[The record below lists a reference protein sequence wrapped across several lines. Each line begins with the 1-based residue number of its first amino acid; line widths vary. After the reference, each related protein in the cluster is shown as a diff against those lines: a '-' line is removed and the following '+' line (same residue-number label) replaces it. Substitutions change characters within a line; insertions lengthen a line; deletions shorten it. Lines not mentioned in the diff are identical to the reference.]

1 MVLMVQ
7 LNQTNFDS
15 CSFLMYNIG
24 IRSSLFLGK
33 LNQKYRQRKSLFIS
47 GFFCFPGLKGGL
59 TQLNLSDLN
68 YFVIFGLLMFIIILE
83 LGILGRF
90 WKNQSVHIR
99 DMSLTDEELED
110 HARNL
115 SLEHDVT
122 SKNYRLS
129 WPVPRMNDNANYIR
143 QVYKD
148 LNEDLAEKRA
158 LPPASDWLLDNYYVI
173 EEQVNILR
181 KDLSIKSYFNLP
193 ILKKGHD
200 QGITRIFALAL
211 EMVAHTH
218 GQIEEETLLKYLRA
232 YQNHNILFE
241 REIYIIPA
249 MLRLALIE
257 NIRAICEDVMA
268 TRKQWALA
276 DETVEK
282 WQETMPQD
290 EDKIDQLF
298 KANGKVNID
307 TANPAYVEHLFYRL
321 RRSGRRYSDVL
332 RYIDE
337 KLDKYGTTT
346 EIIAQKEHN
355 AQATSTVSMGN
366 CIVSLK
372 RLSNLNWTDVFD
384 EVSHLEKILLQD
396 PLNTYR
402 LMDNQSRYFYKNK
415 VEELAKTYHVSELY
429 IGKEALNLAH
439 QALSLKTKE
448 SMDDNED
455 QRRFHIGHYIVGDG
469 RIILENNQQQ
479 KHGFFGRIKRSLE
492 IHQGTLY
499 MVSIVTLTSLFSLG
513 VVLYAIDQATSN
525 QLLFALLTA
534 FVVIIPVSEM
544 VISMIN
550 WVVCRVKNPAIF
562 PRLELKNGIPNDV
575 STMVVIPA
583 LLSDQKRVIELM
595 ENMENHYLGNKEANL
610 YFALIGAFKDSD
622 VEINKEDKNV
632 IQEASERI
640 VALNAKYAQGQ
651 KDIFYFYNR
660 QRTFN
665 EIDQTWTGW
674 ERKRG
679 ALMEFNELLLGSKDT
694 SFTFYSNE
702 LIPDA
707 NIKYVITLDADT
719 VLPLGMVKKMIGTM
733 AHPLNKPII
742 DPQKGIVTKGYGLM
756 QPKVSFDSDSSNR
769 SVFSR
774 IYTGQEGLDPYA
786 SAISDVYQDLFDEGI
801 FTGKGIYDLNVFQ
814 TVLKGKLPENAIL
827 SHDLLEGSFLRA
839 ALVSDLEL
847 VDAYPSKFN
856 SFVARL
862 HRWIRGDWQLL
873 PWLLESIYNK
883 ENTLIPNPLSY
894 ISKWKI
900 TDNLRRSLL
909 TPAVMVLFGLGLS
922 ILPGPSGFWVGLGIA
937 ALGLPLVLSL
947 LTRIF
952 SNGFKNDSIK
962 RHLSG
967 FFGLKASIFQF
978 VLGIVFLPY
987 QAYLAMHAI
996 VVTMTRVFITKKNML
1011 EWVTSSD
1018 SDQAQPNS
1026 MKSYITTMGLSVM
1039 IGIGITTLTYYFKP
1053 ESIALRGILLL
1064 VWLLSPVIAYIIS
1077 KDDLKRVDPLEDP
1090 ALLDL
1095 RIIARKTWR
1104 YFEEFANLKNHY
1116 LAPDNFQEEP
1126 YNGIAYKT
1134 SPTNIGLGLMATL
1147 TARDMGYIGLIEMTE
1162 QLSRTIVT
1170 MEKMEKWNGH
1180 LYNWYDTSTLEP
1192 LFPKYVSTV
1201 DSGNLICYLVT
1212 LVQGLNEFYKKPLI
1226 DTAYARGMNDT
1237 FRAGLQMGQDGLINS
1252 ALLPFEAEQ
1261 ESRDPIQW
1269 SKALEELMQD
1279 SSLCNNL
1286 NLEWSDKFRRMVKE
1300 LHLEIKHFLPWVAMN
1315 SLTPSTDWDP
1325 STTEDFNSLFVLMR
1339 TNAPLQELPDLSM
1352 NLSNCCE
1359 RLMVALRKRTD
1370 ASFESELKWLNL
1382 LRTSAEESTRFS
1394 IDFIQRVQLLVE
1406 RITELSWNTEFAT
1419 LYNERRNLFYI
1430 GYDFETLKPTNSYY
1444 DLLASEA
1451 RQTSYIAIARGEVP
1465 PKHWFMLG
1473 RALTVVDRF
1482 KGLVSWSGTMFEY
1495 LMPLLLMKSYKN
1507 TLLDETYSFV
1517 VKSQIKYGRQRN
1529 MPWGTSE
1536 SAYQAMDI
1544 NLNYQYK
1551 AIGVPWLG
1559 LKRGLAEDAV
1569 VAPYATFLALL
1580 VDAKEAYENIKI
1592 LRKEGLEGPYGF
1604 YEAADYTPERLEPQ
1618 TDKTIIKSFM
1628 AHHQGMSLLAINNYL
1643 NDDTMQHRFGSDPHV
1658 KSARLLLQEKVP
1670 LNVIFTKDS
1679 QEKIHIS
1686 KTTTYSD
1693 NGSYRRFTEPNSIM
1707 PKVQVLSNGKYF
1719 VGLTDKGTGYSR
1731 TRNADISRWRND
1743 PVLDQYGTFFYI
1755 ENLERNQRWS
1765 ATYAPLNVM
1774 PEQYEV
1780 VFTADKVVYKRTDG
1794 DIETLTEVVVSSGD
1808 QAEVRRIVL
1817 RNNGTSAYTLQI
1829 TSYLEIVAA
1838 SPMSDLAHPA
1848 FSNLFVRTEY
1858 NSEHKVLL
1866 ANRRTRGETDPKRW
1880 VAAIPVIDGEMT
1892 GVMEYET
1899 DRSRF
1904 IGRGHTVSDP
1914 EVLEKGKPLSNTVG
1928 SVLDPIFSIRAKIR
1942 IPPGHKARFF
1952 LVTAIADSKEA
1963 IMELVEK
1970 YNNIEACD
1978 SAFWLATTR
1987 SQVEAKY
1994 LNIKAYEMELYQE
2007 LIPNI
2012 LFLSPQR
2019 RRFEKQIKDVRVGQS
2034 TFWQYGI
2041 SGDRPIGLLTLEKVD
2056 EMELLFELLRAH
2068 EYWRLKDLKVDL
2080 VILSREEHSYFDP
2093 LHSLITEIVYT
2104 TKTQDVM
2111 NRHKDVFILKTSTMT
2126 PQEINLFY
2134 ASAKMI
2140 FEGGAGSMEEQ
2151 REKPIPEVNTT
2162 PLQWVDAPVIQ
2173 NEIPVPIKTLTTEK
2187 EKLQFFNGFGGFGK
2201 NGKSYT
2207 ITLEKN
2213 VKTPAPWVNVI
2224 ANPQFGFIVSESGGG
2239 YTWCENSREN
2249 KLTNWSNDAVK
2260 DEPSEVIYLREETGE
2275 PWSMTPLPIRE
2286 EEAYTIDHGFGF
2298 TSFRHHSHGIEQK
2311 LVQFVPVSGTV
2322 KISIIQLRNDSFA
2335 PKSVKATYYMTPI
2348 LGVNRSETG
2357 MHLFSDQTERGLLL
2371 IENPYNREFADQVF
2385 FMDTSEEIR
2394 TVTGDRKE
2402 FFGVGGLLSPDS
2414 LKRNGLSG
2422 STGAG
2427 FDSCGAMQ
2435 IDVQLEVGETTE
2447 IVFVMGM
2454 AKTHDEAEECANQ
2467 FKSVAKARD
2476 ALAQV
2481 HLFWQEK
2488 LQIIEVKTPDS
2499 TMNIMLNGW
2508 LQYQLISC
2516 RMWARTSIYQA
2527 GGAFGFRDQLQD
2539 SLSLLTIWPA
2549 LARAQIVKH
2558 AGHQFEE
2565 GDVLHWWHEPTGK
2578 GTRTRISDDSLWLPY
2593 VCAEYSRVTGDV
2605 GIFDA
2610 LAPYLQEEPL
2620 KEHEEDRYCQPVV
2633 STEKFSLYDHC
2644 IRSVENALRFGEH
2657 GLCLIRGGDWNDG
2670 MNKVGIE
2677 GKGESIWLSWFLYT
2691 TLEKI
2696 IPICRVMGEEARA
2709 ERYSLLSKEIVKA
2722 VELHGWDGN
2731 WYRRAYFDDGT
2742 PLGSASNSECKIDSL
2757 AQTWSVLSGAAKP
2770 ERSAKAM
2777 VSFENHLLMREEGV
2791 IKLLTPPFTDGW
2803 RDPGYIKG
2811 YLPGV
2816 RENGGQY
2823 THAAAWAVMAF
2834 AKMGDGNKAWDS
2846 FRLINPINHARTL
2859 REAWIYKVEPYVIA
2873 ADVYSEP
2880 PHVGRGGWSWY
2891 TGASGWMYKAGVES
2905 ILGFNKQGDTLI
2917 MDPCIPEKWTSYSI
2931 RYQYMETTYEIHVSN
2946 PNGLS
2951 KGVEQVSVDG
2961 ENLKMPVISLI
2972 NDGQIHQVEVLMG

>member
-1 MVLMVQ
+1 LIV
-7 LNQTNFDS
+7 
-15 CSFLMYNIG
+15 
-24 IRSSLFLGK
+24 
-33 LNQKYRQRKSLFIS
+33 
-47 GFFCFPGLKGGL
+47 
-59 TQLNLSDLN
+59 SDLN
-68 YFVIFGLLMFIIILE
+68 YFVIFGVLVFIIILE
-83 LGILGRF
+83 LGIVGKF
-90 WKNQSVHIR
+90 WKNQSIHIR
-99 DMSLTDEELED
+99 DMSLTDEELEE

-115 SLEHDVT
+115 SLEHGVT
-122 SKNYRLS
+122 SKNYQLN

-148 LNEDLAEKRA
+148 LNEDLKEKRA

-193 ILKKGHD
+193 VLKKGPD

-218 GQIEEETLLKYLRA
+218 GQIEEEPLLKYLKA

-257 NIRAICEDVMA
+257 NIRAICGDVME

-276 DETVEK
+276 DETVER
-282 WQETMPQD
+282 WQQTMPQD
-290 EDKIDQLF
+290 EEKIDQLF
-298 KANGKVNID
+298 KANGKDNID

-346 EIIAQKEHN
+346 ETIAQKEHN

-372 RLSNLNWTDVFD
+372 RLSNLNWTDIFD
-384 EVSHLEKILLQD
+384 EVSQLEKILLQD
-396 PLNTYR
+396 PQNTYR
-402 LMDNQSRYFYKNK
+402 SMDNQSRFFYKNK

-429 IGKEALNLAH
+429 IAKEALNLTL
-439 QALSLKTKE
+439 QAVSSRINE
-448 SMDDNED
+448 SIDDNEV

-469 RIILENNQQQ
+469 RIILENSQQK
-479 KHGFFGRIKRSLE
+479 KHGFFGRLKRSLE

-499 MVSIVTLTSLFSLG
+499 MFSIIILTSLLTLG
-513 VVLYAIDQATSN
+513 IGVYAFNQATSK
-525 QLLFALLTA
+525 QFLFALIA
-534 FVVIIPVSEM
+534 AVVVIIPVSEM
-544 VISMIN
+544 AISMIN
-550 WVVCRVKNPAIF
+550 WVVCRVKKPAIF
-562 PRLELKNGIPNDV
+562 PRLDLKNGIPSNL

-583 LLSDQKRVIELM
+583 LLSDQKRVVELM

-622 VEINKEDKNV
+622 FEINKEDKSV
-632 IQEASERI
+632 ILEASNRI
-640 VALNAKYAQGQ
+640 IALNTKYAQGK

-756 QPKVSFDSDSSNR
+756 QPKVSFDSDSSNK

-862 HRWIRGDWQLL
+862 HRWIRGDWQLV
-873 PWLLESIYNK
+873 PWLLRSIYNK
-883 ENTLIPNPLSY
+883 ENTLIPNPLSH

-909 TPAVMVLFGLGLS
+909 TPAVMVLIALGLS
-922 ILPGPSGFWVGLGIA
+922 ILPGPGAFWVGLGIA
-937 ALGLPLVLSL
+937 AMGLPLVLSL

-987 QAYLAMHAI
+987 QAYLALHAI

-1018 SDQAQPNS
+1018 ADQAQPNS
-1026 MKSYITTMGLSVM
+1026 MKSYISTMGLSVM
-1039 IGIGITTLTYYFKP
+1039 IGIGITTLTYYLKP
-1053 ESIALRGILLL
+1053 ESVALRGVLLL
-1064 VWLLSPVIAYIIS
+1064 TWLLSPVIAYIIS
-1077 KDDLKRVDPLEDP
+1077 KDDLKRVDPLEDS
-1090 ALLDL
+1090 ALIDL

-1104 YFEEFANLKNHY
+1104 YFEEFANSKNNY

-1126 YNGIAYKT
+1126 FIGVAYKT

-1147 TARDMGYIGLIEMTE
+1147 TARDMGYLGLIEMVE
-1162 QLSRTIVT
+1162 QLSRTIGT

-1201 DSGNLICYLVT
+1201 DSGNLICYLTT
-1212 LVQGLNEFYKKPLI
+1212 LVQGLNEFFEKPLI
-1226 DTAYARGMNDT
+1226 DTAFARGLNDT
-1237 FRAGLQMGQDGLINS
+1237 FRAGLQKGPEGLTVLT
-1252 ALLPFEAEQ
+1252 LLPFEAEQ

-1269 SKALEELMQD
+1269 SKALEELTLNQNL
-1279 SSLCNNL
+1279 SINL
-1286 NLEWSDKFRRMVKE
+1286 NLEWSAKFQRLGKG
-1300 LHLEIKHFLPWVAMN
+1300 LQLEIKRFMPWVAMN
-1315 SLTPSTDWDP
+1315 SLTPSNYWDP
-1325 STTEDFNSLFVLMR
+1325 SVTADFNSLFVLMR
-1339 TNAPLQELPDLSM
+1339 ANVPLKGLPDLST
-1352 NLSNCCE
+1352 NLSDCSE
-1359 RLMVALRKRTD
+1359 RLMEDLRKRTD
-1370 ASFESELKWLNL
+1370 VSFEIELEWLNELK
-1382 LRTSAEESTRFS
+1382 TVAEESTRFS
-1394 IDFIQRVQLLVE
+1394 IDFIQRFQLLIE
-1406 RITELSWNTEFAT
+1406 RITELSWNTKFAA

-1430 GYDFETLKPTNSYY
+1430 GYDFVALKPTNSYY

-1580 VDAKEAYENIKI
+1580 VDAKEAYANIKI

-1604 YEAADYTPERLEPQ
+1604 YEAADYTPERLEPL

-1643 NDDTMQHRFGSDPHV
+1643 NDDTMQHRFGEDPHV

-1693 NGSYRRFTEPNSIM
+1693 NGSYRRFTEPNAIM

-1731 TRNADISRWRND
+1731 TKDAAISRWRND
-1743 PVLDQYGTFFYI
+1743 PVIDQYGTFFYI
-1755 ENLERNQRWS
+1755 DNLEKNQRWS
-1765 ATYAPLNVM
+1765 ATYAPFNVM
-1774 PEQYEV
+1774 PEHYEV
-1780 VFTADKVVYKRTDG
+1780 VFTADKVAYKRTDG
-1794 DIETLTEVVVSSGD
+1794 DVETVTEVVVSSGD
-1808 QAEVRRIVL
+1808 PAEVRRIVL
-1817 RNNGTSAYTLQI
+1817 KNNGKSACTLQI

-1838 SPMSDLAHPA
+1838 SPMSDEAHPA
-1848 FSNLFVRTEY
+1848 FSNLFVRTEFDPVR
-1858 NSEHKVLL
+1858 KVLL
-1866 ANRRTRGETDPKRW
+1866 ANRRTRGETDTKRW
-1880 VAAIPVIDGEMT
+1880 VAGIPVIDGEMT

-1899 DRSRF
+1899 DRSQF
-1904 IGRGHTVSDP
+1904 IGRGHTVIDP
-1914 EVLEKGKPLSNTVG
+1914 VILEKGKPLTNTVG

-1942 IPPGHKARFF
+1942 IEPGSTARFF
-1952 LVTAIADSKEA
+1952 FVTATADNKDTL
-1963 IMELVEK
+1963 MELVEK
-1970 YNNIEACD
+1970 YNKIEACD

-2007 LIPNI
+2007 LIPNL
-2012 LFLSPQR
+2012 LFMSPHR
-2019 RRFEKQIKDVRVGQS
+2019 RRFEKQIKAVRIGQPA
-2034 TFWQYGI
+2034 FWQYGI
-2041 SGDRPIGLLTLEKVD
+2041 SGDRPIVLLTLNKID
-2056 EMELLFELLRAH
+2056 EMELLFELLKAH

-2080 VILSREEHSYFDP
+2080 VVLSQEEHSYYNP

-2104 TKTQDVM
+2104 TQTQDVM
-2111 NRHKDVFILKTSTMT
+2111 NRHKDVFILQTSTMT
-2126 PQEINLFY
+2126 PQEINLLY
-2134 ASAKMI
+2134 ASARMI
-2140 FEGGAGSMEEQ
+2140 FEGSGGTMEEQ
-2151 REKPIPEVNTT
+2151 KARVVPEVYTHQVQRANASMNQNRIYT
-2162 PLQWVDAPVIQ
+2162 PF
-2173 NEIPVPIKTLTTEK
+2173 KTLTTER

-2201 NGKSYT
+2201 NGKSYI

-2213 VKTPAPWVNVI
+2213 EKTPAPWFNVI
-2224 ANPQFGFIVSESGGG
+2224 ANPDFGFIVSESGGG
-2239 YTWCENSREN
+2239 YTWSENSREN
-2249 KLTNWSNDAVK
+2249 KLTKWSNDVVG
-2260 DEPSEVIYLREETGE
+2260 DEPSEVIYLNEETGE

-2286 EEAYTIDHGFGF
+2286 EETYTIEHGFGF
-2298 TSFRHHSHGIEQK
+2298 TSFHHHSHGIEQK

-2322 KISIIQLRNDSFA
+2322 KISIIKLRNDSQEQ
-2335 PKSVKATYYMTPI
+2335 KSVMATYYMTPI
-2348 LGVNRSETG
+2348 LGVNMNETG
-2357 MHLFSDQTERGLLL
+2357 MHLFSGQTEGGPLL

-2385 FMDTSEEIR
+2385 FMDASEEIR
-2394 TVTGDRKE
+2394 TVTGDRTE
-2402 FFGVGGLLSPDS
+2402 FFGLGGLKCPEA

-2422 STGAG
+2422 ITGAG
-2427 FDSCGAMQ
+2427 FDPCGAMQ
-2435 IDVQLEVGETTE
+2435 IQVRLEAGETAE
-2447 IVFVMGM
+2447 MVFVMGM
-2454 AKTHDEAEECANQ
+2454 AKSHDEAVERANQ
-2467 FKSVAKARD
+2467 FKSVEKAKE

-2481 HLFWQEK
+2481 QFFWQEK

-2508 LQYQLISC
+2508 LQYQVISC

-2527 GGAFGFRDQLQD
+2527 GGAYGFRDQLQD
-2539 SLSLLTIWPA
+2539 CLSLLTTWPA
-2549 LARAQIVKH
+2549 MARAQIVKH

-2565 GDVLHWWHEPTGK
+2565 GDVLHWWHEPAGK
-2578 GTRTRISDDSLWLPY
+2578 GTRTRISDDFLWLPY
-2593 VCAEYSRVTGDV
+2593 VCAEYSRITGDIE
-2605 GIFDA
+2605 IFNA
-2610 LAPYLQEEPL
+2610 MAPYLQEAPL
-2620 KEHEEDRYCQPVV
+2620 KAYEVDRYCQPVV
-2633 STEKFSLYDHC
+2633 SAEEFSIYDHC

-2657 GLCLIRGGDWNDG
+2657 GLSLIHGGDWNDS

-2677 GKGESIWLSWFLYT
+2677 GKGESIWLSWFLAA

-2696 IPICRVMGEEARA
+2696 IPVCRTMGDEARA
-2709 ERYSLLSKEIVKA
+2709 DKYARLNKEIVEA

-2731 WYRRAYFDDGT
+2731 WYRRAYFDNGT

-2757 AQTWSVLSGAAKP
+2757 AQTWSVLSGAA
-2770 ERSAKAM
+2770 EAGRSAKAM
-2777 VSFENHLLMREEGV
+2777 VFLENYLLMREEGV
-2791 IKLLTPPFTDGW
+2791 IKLLTPPFTNGLT
-2803 RDPGYIKG
+2803 DPGYIKG

-2823 THAAAWAVMAF
+2823 THAAAWVVMAF

-2846 FRLINPINHARTL
+2846 FRMLNPINHARTL

-2873 ADVYSEP
+2873 ADVYTEP
-2880 PHVGRGGWSWY
+2880 PHVGRGGWTWY
-2891 TGASGWMYKAGVES
+2891 TGAAGWMYKAGVES
-2905 ILGFNKQGDTLI
+2905 ILGFNKQGDTLT
-2917 MDPCIPEKWTSYSI
+2917 MDPCIPEKWTAYSM
-2931 RYQYMETTYEIHVSN
+2931 RYQYMETIYEIHVSN

-2951 KGVEQVSVDG
+2951 KGVELVSVDG
-2961 ENLKMPVISLI
+2961 EDLNTSVISLI
-2972 NDGQIHQVEVLMG
+2972 NDGQIHQVKVLMG

>member
-1 MVLMVQ
+1 M
-7 LNQTNFDS
+7 
-15 CSFLMYNIG
+15 
-24 IRSSLFLGK
+24 
-33 LNQKYRQRKSLFIS
+33 FI
-47 GFFCFPGLKGGL
+47 
-59 TQLNLSDLN
+59 SDLN
-68 YFVIFGLLMFIIILE
+68 YFVIFGVLMFIMILVW
-83 LGILGRF
+83 GIVGNFRE
-90 WKNQSVHIR
+90 NRSIHIR
-99 DMSLTDEELED
+99 DVSLTVEELEE

-115 SLEHDVT
+115 ALEHAVT
-122 SKNYRLS
+122 SKKNRLN
-129 WPVPRMNDNANYIR
+129 WPVSRMNENAKYIR

-148 LNEDLAEKRA
+148 LNEDITEKRS
-158 LPPASDWLLDNYYVI
+158 LPPASEWLLDNYYVI
-173 EEQVNILR
+173 EEQVSILR
-181 KDLSIKSYFNLP
+181 KDMSKKSYFNLP
-193 ILKKGHD
+193 VLKKD
-200 QGITRIFALAL
+200 PYQGITRIFALAL

-218 GQIEEETLLKYLRA
+218 GQIEEEPLLKYLRA

-257 NIRAICEDVMA
+257 NIRVICEDVMD
-268 TRKQWALA
+268 TRKQWAMA

-290 EDKIDQLF
+290 VEKIDELF
-298 KANGKVNID
+298 KNNGKAIID
-307 TANPAYVEHLFYRL
+307 TANPSYVEHLFYRL

-337 KLDKYGTTT
+337 KLDKYDTTIET
-346 EIIAQKEHN
+346 IAQKEHN

-372 RLSNLNWTDVFD
+372 HLSNLNWTDVYD

-396 PLNTYR
+396 PQNTYR
-402 LMDNQSRYFYKNK
+402 LMDNQSRYLYKNK
-415 VEELAKTYHVSELY
+415 VEEMAKIYHVSELY
-429 IGKEALNLAH
+429 IGKEALNLAQ
-439 QALSLKTKE
+439 QAVSRKTNE
-448 SMDDNED
+448 SMDENEV
-455 QRRFHIGHYIVGDG
+455 QRGYHIGYYIVGDG
-469 RIILENNQQQ
+469 RKMLENNQQH
-479 KHGFFGRIKRSLE
+479 KHGFFGRLKRSME

-499 MVSIVTLTSLFSLG
+499 MFSIVILTSLLSLV
-513 VVLYAIDQATSN
+513 VVLYAINQATSK

-534 FVVIIPVSEM
+534 VVVIIPVSEM
-544 VISMIN
+544 VISIVN
-550 WVVCRVKNPAIF
+550 WVVCRVKKPAIF
-562 PRLELKNGIPNDV
+562 PRLELKNGVPDDL

-583 LLSDQKRVIELM
+583 LLSDRKRVVELM
-595 ENMENHYLGNKEANL
+595 ENMESHYLGNKEANL

-622 VEINKEDKNV
+622 FEINKEDKSV
-632 IQEASERI
+632 IQEASDRI
-640 VALNAKYAQGQ
+640 IALNTKYAQGN

-694 SFTFYSNE
+694 SFSFFSNE

-733 AHPLNKPII
+733 AHPLNKPMI
-742 DPQKGIVTKGYGLM
+742 DPEKGIVTKGYGLM
-756 QPKVSFDSDSSNR
+756 QPKVSFDSDSSNK

-814 TVLKGKLPENAIL
+814 TVLKGKLPGNAIL
-827 SHDLLEGSFLRA
+827 SHDLLEGSFVRA

-856 SFVARL
+856 SFMARL
-862 HRWIRGDWQLL
+862 HRWIRGDWQLV
-873 PWLLESIYNK
+873 PWLLGGIYNK
-883 ENTLIPNPLSY
+883 ENTLIPNPLSH

-909 TPAVMVLFGLGLS
+909 TPAVMVLIALGLS
-922 ILPGPSGFWVGLGIA
+922 ILPGPGTFWVGLGIA
-937 ALGLPLVLSL
+937 AMGIPLMLSL
-947 LTRIF
+947 LTQIF
-952 SNGFKNDSIK
+952 SNGFKSDSIK
-962 RHLSG
+962 RHMPG
-967 FFGLKASIFQF
+967 FFGIKASIFQF

-987 QAYLAMHAI
+987 QAFLALNAI

-1018 SDQAQPNS
+1018 ADQAQPNS
-1026 MKSYITTMGLSVM
+1026 MKSYISTMGLSA
-1039 IGIGITTLTYYFKP
+1039 IFGIGITTLTFYFKP
-1053 ESIALRGILLL
+1053 ESVALRGILLL
-1064 VWLLSPVIAYIIS
+1064 AWLLSPVIAYIIS
-1077 KDDLKRVDPLEDP
+1077 KDDPKRVDTLDAQ
-1090 ALLDL
+1090 ALMDL

-1116 LAPDNFQEEP
+1116 LAPDNFQEKP
-1126 YNGIAYKT
+1126 FTGIAYKT
-1134 SPTNIGLGLMATL
+1134 SPTDIGLGLMATL
-1147 TARDMGYIGLIEMTE
+1147 TARDLGYIGLIEMVE
-1162 QLSRTIVT
+1162 QISRTIHT

-1180 LYNWYDTSTLEP
+1180 LYNWYDTGTLEP
-1192 LFPKYVSTV
+1192 LYPKYVSTV
-1201 DSGNLICYLVT
+1201 DSGNLICYLTT
-1212 LVQGLNEFYKKPLI
+1212 LVQGLKEFYEKPLI
-1226 DTAYARGMNDT
+1226 DAAFARGLNDT
-1237 FRAGLQMGQDGLINS
+1237 FCAGLQKGQDGLTNPT
-1252 ALLPFEAEQ
+1252 LLPFVAEQ
-1261 ESRDPIQW
+1261 ESSDPIQW

-1279 SSLCNNL
+1279 PDLCSNL
-1286 NLEWSDKFRRMVKE
+1286 RWEWSAKFQRMSKG
-1300 LHLEIKHFLPWVAMN
+1300 LHLEIKRFMPWVGMN
-1315 SLTPSTDWDP
+1315 SLAPSTHWDP
-1325 STTEDFNSLFVLMR
+1325 STTADFNNLFVLMR
-1339 TNAPLQELPDLSM
+1339 TNVRLQGLPDLSM
-1352 NLSNCCE
+1352 NLSKCCE
-1359 RLMVALRKRTD
+1359 QLMEDLRERTD
-1370 ASFESELKWLNL
+1370 ASFETELEWLNELK
-1382 LRTSAEESTRFS
+1382 TAAEESTRFGN
-1394 IDFIQRVQLLVE
+1394 DFIQRYQLLME
-1406 RITELSWNTEFAT
+1406 RITELSWNTKFAA
-1419 LYNERRNLFYI
+1419 LYNERRHLFYI
-1430 GYDFETLKPTNSYY
+1430 GYDFVALKPSNSYY

-1451 RQTSYIAIARGEVP
+1451 RQTSYIAIARGEIP
-1465 PKHWFMLG
+1465 PKHWFILG

-1517 VKSQIKYGRQRN
+1517 VKSQMKYGRQRDI
-1529 MPWGTSE
+1529 PWGTSE

-1580 VDAKEAYENIKI
+1580 VDAKGAYENIKT
-1592 LRKEGLEGPYGF
+1592 LRKEGLEGAYGF

-1643 NDDTMQHRFGSDPHV
+1643 NDDTMQHRFGKDPHV

-1679 QEKIHIS
+1679 KGKIHNS

-1693 NGSYRRFTEPNSIM
+1693 KGSFRRFTEPNATL

-1731 TRNADISRWRND
+1731 TREVAISRWRND
-1743 PVLDQYGTFFYI
+1743 PVIDQYGTFFYI
-1755 ENLERNQRWS
+1755 ENLEKNQRWS

-1774 PEQYEV
+1774 PEHYEV
-1780 VFTADKVVYKRTDG
+1780 VFTADKVAYKRTDG

-1808 QAEVRRIVL
+1808 HAEVRRIVL
-1817 RNNGTSAYTLQI
+1817 KNNGTSAYTLQI

-1838 SPMSDLAHPA
+1838 SPMSDVAHPA
-1848 FSNLFVRTEY
+1848 FSNLFVRTEFDP
-1858 NSEHKVLL
+1858 EHKVLL
-1866 ANRRTRGETDPKRW
+1866 ANRRTRGETDTKRW

-1892 GVMEYET
+1892 GAMEYET
-1899 DRSRF
+1899 DRSQF
-1904 IGRGHTVSDP
+1904 IGRGHTVIDP
-1914 EVLEKGKPLSNTVG
+1914 EILEKDKPLSNTVG
-1928 SVLDPIFSIRAKIR
+1928 FVLDPIFSIRAKIR
-1942 IPPGHKARFF
+1942 IEPGHAARFF
-1952 LVTAIADSKEA
+1952 FVTATADSKETM
-1963 IMELVEK
+1963 MELVEK

-1978 SAFWLATTR
+1978 STFWLALTR

-2012 LFLSPQR
+2012 LFMSPQR
-2019 RRFEKQIKDVRVGQS
+2019 RRFQKHIKEVRIGQS

-2041 SGDRPIGLLTLEKVD
+2041 SGDRPIVLLTLDKID
-2056 EMELLFELLRAH
+2056 EMELLFELLKAH

-2080 VILSREEHSYFDP
+2080 VVLSREEHSYYNP

-2104 TKTQDVM
+2104 TQTQDVM
-2111 NRHKDVFILKTSTMT
+2111 NRHQDVFILKTSTMT

-2134 ASAKMI
+2134 ASARMI
-2140 FEGGAGSMEEQ
+2140 FEGSGGTMEEQ
-2151 REKPIPEVNTT
+2151 KERVVLVVNTN
-2162 PLQWVDAPVIQ
+2162 PSQRVDASVIQ
-2173 NEIPVPIKTLTTEK
+2173 NEIPTFSREESGMLPPPVKTITDVG
-2187 EKLQFFNGFGGFGK
+2187 EKLQFYNGFGGFGE

-2213 VKTPAPWVNVI
+2213 GKTPAPWINVI

-2249 KLTNWSNDAVK
+2249 KLTKWSNDAVG
-2260 DEPSEVIYLREETGE
+2260 DEPSEVIYLSEETGE

-2286 EEAYTIDHGFGF
+2286 EEAYTIEHGFGF
-2298 TSFRHHSHGIEQK
+2298 TTFRHHSHGIEQK

-2322 KISIIQLRNDSFA
+2322 KISIIRLRNDSQEQ
-2335 PKSVKATYYMTPI
+2335 KSVKATYYMTPI
-2348 LGVNRSETG
+2348 LGVNMSETG
-2357 MHLFSDQTERGLLL
+2357 MHLFSGQTEGGPLL

-2385 FMDTSEEIR
+2385 FMDTSEETR

-2402 FFGVGGLLSPDS
+2402 FFGLGGLKSPDA
-2414 LKRNGLSG
+2414 LKDNGLSG
-2422 STGAG
+2422 TTGAG
-2427 FDSCGAMQ
+2427 FDPCGAMQ
-2435 IDVQLEVGETTE
+2435 IHVRLKAGETTE
-2447 IVFVMGM
+2447 MVFVMGM
-2454 AKTHDEAEECANQ
+2454 AENHDEAVERANQ
-2467 FKSVAKARD
+2467 FKSVDKAKD
-2476 ALAQV
+2476 ALAHV

-2499 TMNIMLNGW
+2499 TMNLMLNGW
-2508 LQYQLISC
+2508 LQYQVISC
-2516 RMWARTSIYQA
+2516 RMWARTSLYQA
-2527 GGAFGFRDQLQD
+2527 GGAYGFRDQLQD
-2539 SLSLLTIWPA
+2539 SLSLMTTWPA
-2549 LARAQIVKH
+2549 MARAQIVKH
-2558 AGHQFEE
+2558 ACHQFEE

-2593 VCAEYSRVTGDV
+2593 VSAEYSRVTGDV
-2605 GIFDA
+2605 GIFNA
-2610 LAPYLQEEPL
+2610 QAPYLQEEPL
-2620 KEHEEDRYCQPVV
+2620 KEHEDDRYCQPAV
-2633 STEKFSLYDHC
+2633 SVEKFSLYDHC
-2644 IRSVENALRFGEH
+2644 IRSVENALRFGDH
-2657 GLCLIRGGDWNDG
+2657 GLSLIRGGDWNDS
-2670 MNKVGIE
+2670 MNKIGIE
-2677 GKGESIWLSWFLYT
+2677 GKGESIWLSWFLYA

-2696 IPICRVMGEEARA
+2696 IPICRTMGDEGRA
-2709 ERYSLLSKEIVKA
+2709 DKYSLLSKEIVEA

-2757 AQTWSVLSGAAKP
+2757 AQTWSVISGAAEP

-2777 VSFENHLLMREEGV
+2777 FSFENYLLMREEGV
-2791 IKLLTPPFTDGW
+2791 IKLLTPAFTDGLM
-2803 RDPGYIKG
+2803 DPGYIKG
-2811 YLPGV
+2811 YPPGV

-2834 AKMGDGNKAWDS
+2834 AKMGAGNKAWDS
-2846 FRLINPINHARTL
+2846 FRILNPINHARTL
-2859 REAWIYKVEPYVIA
+2859 REAWIYKVEPYVMA

-2891 TGASGWMYKAGVES
+2891 TGAAGWMYKAGLES

-2917 MDPCIPEKWTSYSI
+2917 LDPCIPEKWTAYSI

-2951 KGVEQVSVDG
+2951 KGVEHVSVDG
-2961 ENLKMPVISLI
+2961 ERLEKCVISLV
-2972 NDGQIHQVEVLMG
+2972 NDGQIHQVKVLMGEIQIC